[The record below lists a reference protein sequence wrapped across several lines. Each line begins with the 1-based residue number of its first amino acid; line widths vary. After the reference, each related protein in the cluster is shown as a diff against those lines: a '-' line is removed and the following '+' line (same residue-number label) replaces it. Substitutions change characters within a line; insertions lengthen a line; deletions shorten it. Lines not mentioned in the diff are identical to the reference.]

1 MGVFLC
7 VCVHTPAALLF
18 NYLLTQIANKAR
30 RMWSIDQ
37 NAAMSQSLQQMISKR
52 NPANNS
58 VVEEPF
64 FDVRGQRLEGADW
77 LEATERQ
84 RELN

>member
-1 MGVFLC
+1 
-7 VCVHTPAALLF
+7 
-18 NYLLTQIANKAR
+18 
-30 RMWSIDQ
+30 MWSIDQ